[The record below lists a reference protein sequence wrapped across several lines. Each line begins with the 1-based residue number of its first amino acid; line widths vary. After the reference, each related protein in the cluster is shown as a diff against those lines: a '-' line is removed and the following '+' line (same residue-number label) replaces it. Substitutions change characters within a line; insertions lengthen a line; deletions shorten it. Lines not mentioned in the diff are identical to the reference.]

1 MLRVCQLQIPLRC
14 DEFSEPPTFLL
25 CFGVLNPE
33 LILNGVPAASR
44 ALSNMRKKDWSM
56 LLPLSGESGE
66 SNSACVKYFTFSLL
80 VEQF

>member
-1 MLRVCQLQIPLRC
+1 MLHVCQLQTLLRC

-44 ALSNMRKKDWSM
+44 ALSNIRKKDSSI
-56 LLPLSGESGE
+56 LLPLSIESGE
-66 SNSACVKYFTFSLL
+66 SNSEYVKYFTFFLY
-80 VEQF
+80 